1 MGHKG
6 TDGSSAIE
14 RCEKYL
20 KIEGM
25 SGENIDFGK
34 KEPKMVLI
42 SLLINDGQKSKH
54 FRKNIF
60 QP

>member
-42 SLLINDGQKSKH
+42 SLLINDG
-54 FRKNIF
+54 
-60 QP
+60 